1 MKKYIYLLTFCYFL
15 MSCASEEKLTEAFC
29 PEIFI
34 SKEHKEYYSSAD
46 QNYDDVNFSSSINN
60 FNSKCKSNN
69 EGSILSILD
78 ILFVVKPLKQDVRE
92 YSFYYFV
99 SILDDND
106 NVLDYQIFEKNGRFM
121 IGDGQIP
128 QETEVVDSLDQ
139 FLPTSENNFYKIG
152 IGFVLNENLYNYIN
166 N

>member
-1 MKKYIYLLTFCYFL
+1 
-15 MSCASEEKLTEAFC
+15 
-29 PEIFI
+29 
-34 SKEHKEYYSSAD
+34 
-46 QNYDDVNFSSSINN
+46 
-60 FNSKCKSNN
+60 
-69 EGSILSILD
+69 LSILD
-78 ILFVVKPLKQDVRE
+78 ILFVVKPLKEDVRE

-106 NVLDYQIFEKNGRFM
+106 NVLDYQIFEKNGRFI

>member
-1 MKKYIYLLTFCYFL
+1 MKKYIFLLIFCSFL
-15 MSCASEEKLTEAFC
+15 ISCASEEKLTEAFC

-34 SKEHKEYYSSAD
+34 SKEHKDYFSSLD
-46 QNYDDVNFSSSINN
+46 QNYDEINFSASINN

-78 ILFVVKPLKQDVRE
+78 ILFLVKPLKEDVRE

-99 SILDDND
+99 SILDDDD
-106 NVLDYQIFEKNGRFM
+106 NVLDYQIFEMNGRFV
-121 IGDGQIP
+121 IGDGQVP

-139 FLPTSENNFYKIG
+139 FLPTSETNFYKIG
-152 IGFVLNENLYNYIN
+152 VGFVLSENLYNYIN